1 MKIYSMDRSDLREK
15 LLTLNQVRER
25 VTLSK
30 QEIYRR
36 IKRGEFPR
44 QVRIGTS
51 RVAWVESEIQEWIA
65 QAISNR

>member
-1 MKIYSMDRSDLREK
+1 MTIEHQMGSRER
-15 LLTLNQVRER
+15 LLTMTQVRER

-44 QVRIGTS
+44 QVRIGAS

>member
-1 MKIYSMDRSDLREK
+1 MRNEREEDNRER
-15 LLTLNQVRER
+15 LLTMDQVRER

-36 IKRGEFPR
+36 IRRGEFPS
-44 QVRIGTS
+44 QVRIGVS